1 MNWFRSS
8 PFSSDEGAA
17 AHMVALVAAQAEKA
31 GTPLSDEERRILL
44 DDAIP
49 VDVMPANV
57 SSEEFDARVRKLIE
71 ETFDGEVEPDDPK
84 NLGNSLQWAGD
95 RQYPRIVA
103 LTEGVIRS
111 RRERFARGKG
121 RRWIVDRIQLVG
133 CGVVAVILMM
143 LFAALVGRLFEH
155 K

>member
-1 MNWFRSS
+1 M
-8 PFSSDEGAA
+8 
-17 AHMVALVAAQAEKA
+17 
-31 GTPLSDEERRILL
+31 LL

-49 VDVMPANV
+49 ADAMPRNV
-57 SSEEFDARVRKLIE
+57 ASEELDARVRRLIE
-71 ETFDGEVEPDDPK
+71 QTFDGENDPDDPK
-84 NLGNSLQWAGD
+84 TLGNSLQWAGD

-103 LTEGVIRS
+103 LTEDVIRS
-111 RRERFARGKG
+111 RRERFTRGKG

-143 LFAALVGRLFEH
+143 LFAAFLGWLFEH

>member
-1 MNWFRSS
+1 MSWFQNS
-8 PFSSDEGAA
+8 PFASDEDAA
-17 AHMVALVAAQAEKA
+17 AHMVALVAAQAEKS
-31 GTPLSDEERRILL
+31 GTPLSDEERRMLL

-49 VDVMPANV
+49 ADAMPRNV
-57 SSEEFDARVRKLIE
+57 ASEELDARVRRLIE
-71 ETFDGEVEPDDPK
+71 QTFDGENDPDDPK
-84 NLGNSLQWAGD
+84 TLGNSLQWAGD

-103 LTEGVIRS
+103 LTEDVIRS
-111 RRERFARGKG
+111 RRERFTRGKG

-143 LFAALVGRLFEH
+143 LFAAFLGWLFEH